1 MKTLLEVTKRKKAV
15 FAFGRMNPPTSG
27 HEKLVRRVMDVARK
41 SSATPYIFVS
51 HTQEAKKN
59 PLTSKQKVKYLSL
72 GIPDAAKH
80 ISAPDDIKTPFDALG
95 KLIDMGYTDVIM
107 IAGDDRVS
115 EFKKSIGSYVNHPD
129 PEKSFELDSFS
140 VVSAGARDPDAD
152 GAEGMS
158 GTKMRQFAVANKFQ
172 EFKKG
177 VPSNLSDKYA
187 KEMFNAIRQAMKIT
201 EMVEEIQKLKNTLN
215 IPRNKMPQIKREYIN
230 DFIKALNK
238 SGVEVSKRQI
248 SVNSLK
254 PTQSEI
260 NMNKV
265 RDKYEKFNSG
275 KKTPKP
281 FIVSYDNFILD
292 GHHQLFALQSI
303 GKDTKVECYYVALRM
318 RDLIDFASEFPKTT
332 YKEIDD

>member
-1 MKTLLEVTKRKKAV
+1 MKTLLEVAKKKKAV

-27 HEKLVRRVMDVARK
+27 HEKLVRKVMDVARK
-41 SSATPYIFVS
+41 NNATPYIFVS

-59 PLTSKQKVKYLSL
+59 PLTSKQKVKYLTL

-80 ISAPDDIKTPFDALG
+80 ILAPDDVASPFDALA

-107 IAGDDRVS
+107 IAGDDRVPQ
-115 EFKKSIGSYVNHPD
+115 FKKSIGAYVNHPD
-129 PEKSFELDSFS
+129 PDKSFELDSFS
-140 VVSAGARDPDAD
+140 VVSAGARDPDSE
-152 GAEGMS
+152 GTEGMS
-158 GTKMRQFAVANKFQ
+158 GTKMRQLAASNKFN
-172 EFKKG
+172 EFKQG

-187 KEMFNAIRQAMKIT
+187 REMFNAIRKAMKIT
-201 EMVEEIQKLKNTLN
+201 EMVEEIQRLKNTLN
-215 IPRNKMPQIKREYIN
+215 IPRNKMPQIKREHID

-238 SGVEVSKRQI
+238 SGVSVSKRNI
-248 SVNSLK
+248 GVNTLK

-265 RDKYEKFNSG
+265 REKYEKFVG
-275 KKTPKP
+275 GIKTPKP

-292 GHHQLFALQSI
+292 GHHQLFALQTI
-303 GKDTKVECYYVALRM
+303 GKDTKVECYYIGLRM
-318 RDLIDFASEFPKTT
+318 KDLLDFAHDFPKTT

>member
-1 MKTLLEVTKRKKAV
+1 MKTLLEVVRKKKAV

-27 HEKLVRRVMDVARK
+27 HEKLVKKVLDIARK
-41 SSATPYIFVS
+41 NGATPYIFLS

-72 GIPDAAKH
+72 GVPEAAKY
-80 ISAPDDIKTPFDALG
+80 IMAPNDVKTPFEALG
-95 KLIDMGYTDVIM
+95 KLVELGYTDVIM

-115 EFKKSIGSYVNHPD
+115 QFKQSLGSYVNHPD

-158 GTKMRQFAVANKFQ
+158 ATKLRQFAASNNFAQ
-172 EFKKG
+172 FKKG

-187 KEMFNAIRQAMKIT
+187 KEMFDAIRKSMKIV
-201 EMVEEIQKLKNTLN
+201 EMVEDIQRLKNTLN
-215 IPRNKMPQIKREYIN
+215 IPRNKMPQIKREFIP
-230 DFIKALNK
+230 DFVKALNQ
-238 SGVEVSKRQI
+238 SGVSVSKRKMD
-248 SVNSLK
+248 VKHLK

-265 RDKYEKFNSG
+265 KQKYENFVNG
-275 KKTPKP
+275 VKTPKP

-292 GHHQLFALQSI
+292 GHHQLFALQTLE
-303 GKDTKVECYYVALRM
+303 KDTKVDCYYIGIKM
-318 RDLIDFASEFPKTT
+318 KDLLKFAHEFPKTT